1 MILGVMHL
9 FFLKKKKKKYSKPKP
24 LLSTATQVK
33 DIRITNSYTSFKLVN
48 MDINI

>member
-9 FFLKKKKKKYSKPKP
+9 SFLKKKKKYSKPKP